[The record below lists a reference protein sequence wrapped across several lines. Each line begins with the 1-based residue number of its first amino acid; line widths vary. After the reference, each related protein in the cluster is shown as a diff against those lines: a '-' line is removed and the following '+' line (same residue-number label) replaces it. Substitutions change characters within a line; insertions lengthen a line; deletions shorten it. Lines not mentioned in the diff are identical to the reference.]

1 MESDRALFRPRSHTG
16 LQAVIAPEPGF
27 APAHAAL
34 AEAFLLILGAIG
46 AGLGRRRPR
55 PALVFA

>member
-1 MESDRALFRPRSHTG
+1 M
-16 LQAVIAPEPGF
+16 IAPEPGF